1 MGGFLRVAA
10 LLGIGLVAACTPK
23 VFPDQIS
30 AVKPGQTTYEQVV
43 DTFGLPTS
51 ELMLAGGSKVLLYYH
66 DQFDRSAGQ
75 MIPFANLFDTSYDRT
90 IYDYFIFNREGVLQS
105 FSIPQFAR
113 GAGVE
118 NPGT

>member
-1 MGGFLRVAA
+1 MGGFLRLVA
-10 LLGIGLVAACTPK
+10 LLGIGVVAACTPK

-30 AVKPGQTTYEQVV
+30 AVKPGQTTYDQIV

-51 ELMLAGGSKVLLYYH
+51 EMMLAGGSKVILYQL

-75 MIPFANLFDTSYDRT
+75 MIPFANLFDNSYDRT
-90 IYDYFIFNREGVLQS
+90 TYDYFIFNREGVLQS

-113 GAGVE
+113 GARVE